1 MHAEDI
7 VPDGAEGIFNAC
19 PLACIPS
26 SFVKLSVHDDVEGA
40 FVERPLACVPNRH
53 LAHVRTFSVFCTG
66 KNMVVK
72 ITHSSSEVVW

>member
-40 FVERPLACVPNRH
+40 FIDDLWPASP
-53 LAHVRTFSVFCTG
+53 TG
-66 KNMVVK
+66 
-72 ITHSSSEVVW
+72 T